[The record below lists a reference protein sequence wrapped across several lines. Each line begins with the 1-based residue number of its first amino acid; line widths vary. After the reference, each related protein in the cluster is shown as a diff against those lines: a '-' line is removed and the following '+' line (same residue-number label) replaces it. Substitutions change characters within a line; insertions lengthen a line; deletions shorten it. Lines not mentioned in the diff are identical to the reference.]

1 MTLNSQTFRSIK
13 TKRNRY
19 CDYKSEAQQI
29 KKYSSSAAASPALR
43 PPWPWVVWHI
53 PVDLIEKSE
62 ALGGMV
68 RNFCC
73 KATDACQQCG
83 ACLLNDSLTA
93 LAKDPIVEIHLQTEL
108 TDIKMEAKE
117 FLYTYSRPGGGGE
130 GRAAALLLATGFTP
144 FRAEDKP
151 QYRYG
156 ILPNVLTGLDLER
169 QLKETGTIL
178 RPSDQTLPKSIAFI
192 QCVGS
197 RDLHLKHPFCSQV
210 CCGYALRMANLIKHK
225 NPQMEITVFYM
236 DIQTFGKDFPL
247 FMEQSRKQ
255 ISFVRSIPGEI
266 QKGENDQVL
275 LTFQKETGAGSQ
287 KQAFDLAVLSVGIMP
302 GPDNLFFARRLGLS
316 IGPDGFLSEGE
327 GTSAD
332 RKEFFWPAP
341 FKDREVSNGS
351 ISQAYRAAEEVVAY
365 LKTRSARMIPQ
376 EEFRKIPRVLI
387 LGEWSDRLWK
397 RPHNLFR

>member
-1 MTLNSQTFRSIK
+1 MNSINQKVLILGGGIAGIT
-13 TKRNRY
+13 
-19 CDYKSEAQQI
+19 
-29 KKYSSSAAASPALR
+29 AALALGR
-43 PPWPWVVWHI
+43 LHI
-53 PVDLIEKSE
+53 PVVLIEKSE
-62 ALGGMV
+62 VLGGMV

-83 ACLLNDSLTA
+83 ACLLNDSLAA
-93 LAKDPIVEIHLQTEL
+93 LGKDPIVEIHLQTEL
-108 TDIKMEAKE
+108 TAIKMEAKE

-151 QYRYG
+151 QYRYK

-169 QLKETGTIL
+169 ELKETGTIL

-225 NPQMEITVFYM
+225 NPEMEITVFYM

-287 KQAFDLAVLSVGIMP
+287 KEAFDLAVLSVGIMP
-302 GPDNLFFARRLGLS
+302 GPDNSFLVQRLGLS
-316 IGPDGFLSEGE
+316 IGPDGFLSEGAGPSDRLE
-327 GTSAD
+327 GIFLAGTVQGPRSI
-332 RKEFFWPAP
+332 E
-341 FKDREVSNGS
+341 GS
-351 ISQAYRAAEEVVAY
+351 IAQAYRAAEEVAAY
-365 LKTRSARMIPQ
+365 LKTRPAP
-376 EEFRKIPRVLI
+376 
-387 LGEWSDRLWK
+387 
-397 RPHNLFR
+397 